1 VVAERPLACFFYE
14 VLAASDEPDTHSET
28 LATFRDWG
36 LPTSGRAS
44 LVDDVEAAID
54 YRDELMDERES
65 LNYEIDGTVVKVND
79 REACDRLGA
88 TARSVRW
95 AFAYK
100 FPARSEVTH
109 VTDIVVQVGRTG
121 RLTPVALLDPVDVGG
136 VTVSRA
142 SLHNPEEIARLGV
155 DVGDT
160 VRVRRAGDVIP
171 EVAEVLEK
179 ASEGHFE
186 FPDRCPVCD
195 SPVDRDGPVAYCTG
209 GLACDAQL
217 RRALVHYASDSGLD
231 IEGLGEQR
239 VEQLVEAGLVE
250 GLADLYRLDRE
261 ELSALDGWGETSAD
275 NLRSE
280 LEAAT
285 QPPLADFLSALGIPK
300 VGETTARAL
309 AREFGDLDALLT
321 ADEDRLQAVP
331 DVGPTVARTIREF
344 FASEQNRAAIEALRE
359 AGVEPEAVER
369 EQGGELDG
377 LTFVFTGGL
386 SVTREAAQQLVE
398 RHGGRATGSVS
409 GNTDY
414 LVVGENPGETKRS
427 DAEREGVP
435 ELDEAAFAEL
445 LADRGVEYPPEGTAD

>member
-1 VVAERPLACFFYE
+1 V
-14 VLAASDEPDTHSET
+14 
-28 LATFRDWG
+28 
-36 LPTSGRAS
+36 
-44 LVDDVEAAID
+44 
-54 YRDELMDERES
+54 
-65 LNYEIDGTVVKVND
+65 
-79 REACDRLGA
+79 
-88 TARSVRW
+88 
-95 AFAYK
+95 
-100 FPARSEVTH
+100 
-109 VTDIVVQVGRTG
+109 
-121 RLTPVALLDPVDVGG
+121 
-136 VTVSRA
+136 
-142 SLHNPEEIARLGV
+142 
-155 DVGDT
+155 
-160 VRVRRAGDVIP
+160 
-171 EVAEVLEK
+171 
-179 ASEGHFE
+179 
-186 FPDRCPVCD
+186 
-195 SPVDRDGPVAYCTG
+195 
-209 GLACDAQL
+209 
-217 RRALVHYASDSGLD
+217 VHYASDSGLD

-261 ELSALDGWGETSAD
+261 ELASLDGWGETSAD

-285 QPPLADFLSALGIPK
+285 QPSLADFLSALGIPK

-309 AREFGDLDALLT
+309 AREFGDLDALLD

-331 DVGPTVARTIREF
+331 DVGPTVARTVREF

-369 EQGGELDG
+369 EQGGELGG

-414 LVVGENPGETKRS
+414 LVVGENPGETKRA